1 MDKEI
6 LNKLIRVVGSDNI
19 ILNKSEMS
27 KYLIEWRGV
36 YTGKAG
42 AIIKPKSTKEVS
54 KILKIAYSTNTPIIS
69 QGGNTGLVGGQIS
82 FDDNHIVLNLT
93 RLNKVREINTLD
105 KSITVESGLT
115 LLELQNVCKKNNT
128 LFPLSLASEG
138 TCTIGGNISTNAGG
152 VGVLYYGNT
161 RNLVLGLEIVTP
173 EGKIINTLS
182 TLIKDNTGYS
192 LKDLFIGSEGTLG
205 VITAATLKV
214 FPLPKEKY
222 TGILK
227 VKSPQKSIKVLRFIQ
242 ENISTPLT
250 AFELMN
256 KFSINFVKK
265 ISQVQFLHL
274 MILNG

>member
-1 MDKEI
+1 
-6 LNKLIRVVGSDNI
+6 
-19 ILNKSEMS
+19 
-27 KYLIEWRGV
+27 
-36 YTGKAG
+36 
-42 AIIKPKSTKEVS
+42 
-54 KILKIAYSTNTPIIS
+54 
-69 QGGNTGLVGGQIS
+69 
-82 FDDNHIVLNLT
+82 
-93 RLNKVREINTLD
+93 
-105 KSITVESGLT
+105 
-115 LLELQNVCKKNNT
+115 
-128 LFPLSLASEG
+128 
-138 TCTIGGNISTNAGG
+138 
-152 VGVLYYGNT
+152 
-161 RNLVLGLEIVTP
+161 
-173 EGKIINTLS
+173 
-182 TLIKDNTGYS
+182 
-192 LKDLFIGSEGTLG
+192 

>member
-242 ENISTPLT
+242 ENISTQLT

-256 KFSINFVKK
+256 KF
-265 ISQVQFLHL
+265 
-274 MILNG
+274 